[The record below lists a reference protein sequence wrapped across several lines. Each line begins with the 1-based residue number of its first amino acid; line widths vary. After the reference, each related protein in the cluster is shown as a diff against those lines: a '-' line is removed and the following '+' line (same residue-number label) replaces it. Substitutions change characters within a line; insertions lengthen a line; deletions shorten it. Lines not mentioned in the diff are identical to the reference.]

1 MTLPERALGEVLD
14 IVIDDEAMQ
23 PDRDYSIA
31 GVYGF
36 GRGLFQRGPIRSDE
50 TSYPKLNRLT
60 AGRLV
65 MSRLKAFEGAITVIP
80 PEFDGWYLS
89 PEFPTF
95 SINAT
100 LADARYIA
108 NLCAWSEFW
117 TRLGAQSKGV
127 GARKVRVS
135 AERLLAIK
143 IPLPDL
149 DEQHRIA
156 ARLDAILGK
165 YTRVRELHARRIDLQ
180 LAFKESAMN
189 DAIGGA
195 QESFPVKELIALAR
209 RQVFPEPG
217 RTYREIGIKSFGRGI
232 FHKAQVTSADIG
244 EKRVFAIQPG
254 DLVFSNVFAWEG
266 AVALAGYE
274 ESGMIGSHRFMTYVT
289 DASVAD
295 ARYLRHYF
303 TSAQGLDVIRR
314 ASPGSAGRNK
324 TLGIKSFE
332 EQIIPVPDIE
342 TQQRIGEAL
351 DHAGS
356 SLMTDDLEVLDAL
369 KFSLLN
375 AAFSG
380 RL

>member
-1 MTLPERALGEVLD
+1 MSILERTLGEVL
-14 IVIDDEAMQ
+14 Q
-23 PDRDYSIA
+23 PASAAVSVDPEGEYPIA
-31 GVYGF
+31 GIYSF
-36 GRGLFQRGPIRSDE
+36 GRGLIRRPTIRGSE
-50 TSYPKLNRLT
+50 TSYTTLSRLRANQLTMSKLNAWEGALAVVPEEFDSFYVSPEYPVFSIDSTQADPTYIAHLVTWPGLWERLT
-60 AGRLV
+60 PRGSMVR
-65 MSRLKAFEGAITVIP
+65 
-80 PEFDGWYLS
+80 
-89 PEFPTF
+89 
-95 SINAT
+95 
-100 LADARYIA
+100 
-108 NLCAWSEFW
+108 
-117 TRLGAQSKGV
+117 
-127 GARKVRVS
+127 RKRTNPGT
-135 AERLLAIK
+135 LLATRA
-143 IPLPDL
+143 PLPDL
-149 DEQHRIA
+149 DEQRRIA
-156 ARLDAILGK
+156 ARLDAMIGK
-165 YTRVRELHARRIDLQ
+165 HARVRELHARRTDLQ
-180 LAFKESAMN
+180 LAFKESAVN

-195 QESFPVKELIALAR
+195 QESFPIKGLISLAR

-232 FHKAQVTSADIG
+232 FHKAPVTSADIS

-289 DASVAD
+289 DGSVAD

-332 EQIIPVPDIE
+332 QQIIPVPDIE

-351 DHAGS
+351 DHVDS
-356 SLMTDDLEVLDAL
+356 SLMTDDLELLDAL

-375 AAFSG
+375 AAFRG

>member
-1 MTLPERALGEVLD
+1 MSISERALVEVL
-14 IVIDDEAMQ
+14 Q
-23 PDRDYSIA
+23 PASAAVPVEPEGEYPIA
-31 GVYGF
+31 GIYSF
-36 GRGLFQRGPIRSDE
+36 GRGLIRRPTIRGSE
-50 TSYPKLNRLT
+50 TSYATLSRLHAGQLAMSKLNAWEGALAVVPEEFEGSYVSPEYPIFEIDSDQADPSYIAHLVTWPGLWERLT
-60 AGRLV
+60 PRGSMVR
-65 MSRLKAFEGAITVIP
+65 RKRTNP
-80 PEFDGWYLS
+80 
-89 PEFPTF
+89 
-95 SINAT
+95 AT
-100 LADARYIA
+100 LLA
-108 NLCAWSEFW
+108 
-117 TRLGAQSKGV
+117 TRA
-127 GARKVRVS
+127 
-135 AERLLAIK
+135 
-143 IPLPDL
+143 PLPDL
-149 DEQHRIA
+149 DEQRRIA
-156 ARLDAILGK
+156 ARLDAMVGK
-165 YTRVRELHARRIDLQ
+165 HARVRELHARRTDLQ
-180 LAFKESAMN
+180 LAFKESAVN

-195 QESFPVKELIALAR
+195 QESFPVKGLITLAR
-209 RQVFPEPG
+209 RQIFPEPG

-232 FHKAQVTSADIG
+232 FHKVPVTGADIG

-289 DASVAD
+289 NGSVAD

-332 EQIIPVPDIE
+332 EQIIPMPDIE

-351 DHAGS
+351 DHADS

>member
-1 MTLPERALGEVLD
+1 MSILERTLGEVL
-14 IVIDDEAMQ
+14 Q
-23 PDRDYSIA
+23 PASAAVSVDPEGEYPIA
-31 GVYGF
+31 GIYSF
-36 GRGLFQRGPIRSDE
+36 GRGLIRRPTIRGSE
-50 TSYPKLNRLT
+50 TSYTTLSRLRANQLTMSKLNAWEGALAVVPEEFDSFYVSPEYPVFSIDSTQADPTYIAHLVTWPGLWERLT
-60 AGRLV
+60 PRGSMVR
-65 MSRLKAFEGAITVIP
+65 
-80 PEFDGWYLS
+80 
-89 PEFPTF
+89 
-95 SINAT
+95 
-100 LADARYIA
+100 
-108 NLCAWSEFW
+108 
-117 TRLGAQSKGV
+117 
-127 GARKVRVS
+127 RKRTNPGT
-135 AERLLAIK
+135 LLATRA
-143 IPLPDL
+143 PLPDL
-149 DEQHRIA
+149 DEQRRIA
-156 ARLDAILGK
+156 ARLDAMIGK
-165 YTRVRELHARRIDLQ
+165 HARVRELHARRTDLQ
-180 LAFKESAMN
+180 LAFKESAVN

-195 QESFPVKELIALAR
+195 QESFPIKGLISLAR

-232 FHKAQVTSADIG
+232 FHKAPVTSADIS

-289 DASVAD
+289 DGSVAD

-332 EQIIPVPDIE
+332 QQIIPVPDIE
-342 TQQRIGEAL
+342 TQQRIGEAF
-351 DHAGS
+351 DHVDS
-356 SLMTDDLEVLDAL
+356 SLMTDDLELLDAL

-375 AAFSG
+375 AAFRG